1 MIRFLIFRFPRRRAV
16 STMIGGIIVLSLL
29 LVGLG
34 AMVFVSQQND
44 QYQQSVEGMM
54 QRNNQQSSESLVFNF
69 PGLTLPTSSAV
80 AGWGSGCTTTY
91 NCYNM
96 TVSDLGGVGVQVVRI
111 YINSTGSGCT
121 SLCVLNPTST
131 ITNYGF
137 NQANSFLNAG
147 EVNHWL
153 ILALPIGITLPN
165 PYPPIPRSTILVV
178 TSRGN
183 VFSFQWPF
191 RIPFYK
197 ASSSAFSS
205 GVLKIAY
212 QTVTSGYDSKNEAG
226 PVAGITIP
234 AYVPGSGS
242 GGKVTSGYCHTE
254 PEQAF
259 PADSNHAEKL
269 TVTGVTGNTLYF
281 VDPWITEPILSSAA
295 RANTQLYMYA
305 VATNTFNYTYRVES
319 GTTDLTWYTTNHID
333 GVLIGLYYPVAPGA
347 AGQFYPTGSLPPI
360 PPGTTY
366 YAIFK
371 LNQIQLQFP
380 PPYPDSGL
388 TSSYMFW
395 GTASLSTSALDQ
407 TYFAGTLLSSGLWIR
422 YVSSGSYC

>member
-1 MIRFLIFRFPRRRAV
+1 
-16 STMIGGIIVLSLL
+16 MIGGIIVLSLL

-54 QRNNQQSSESLVFNF
+54 QRNNQQLSESLVFNF
-69 PGLTLPTSSAV
+69 PGLTLLTSTAV
-80 AGWGSGCTTTY
+80 PGWGSGCTTTY

-96 TVSDLGGVGVQVVRI
+96 TVSNLGGVGVQVVRI

-153 ILALPIGITLPN
+153 ILALPGGITLPN
-165 PYPPIPRSTILVV
+165 PYPPLPRSTIVVV

-191 RIPFYK
+191 RIPIYI

-205 GVLKIAY
+205 GMLKIAY
-212 QTVTSGYDSKNEAG
+212 QKNVSASSGYYDSSNE
-226 PVAGITIP
+226 PL
-234 AYVPGSGS
+234 
-242 GGKVTSGYCHTE
+242 GGTGGTGTTSQGYCHNE
-254 PEQAF
+254 KLQPF
-259 PADSNHAEKL
+259 PADSTHAEEL
-269 TVTGVTGNTLYF
+269 TVTYPGVTGNTLYF
-281 VDPWITEPILSSAA
+281 VDPWITENVLSSAINVLNGGGT
-295 RANTQLYMYA
+295 RQPQTNLYMYA
-305 VATNTFNYTYRVES
+305 VATNTFNYSYRVDS
-319 GTTDLTWYTTNHID
+319 GTTDLTWYSTDHID

-347 AGQFYPTGSLPPI
+347 AGKFYPVTSTMPVI
-360 PPGTTY
+360 APGTTY

-371 LNQIQLQFP
+371 LNQIELYFP
-380 PPYPDSGL
+380 QPNGAIQSV
-388 TSSYMFW
+388 MFW
-395 GTASLSTSALDQ
+395 GTSSLSTTALNQ

-422 YVSSGSYC
+422 YSCT